1 MVFLGR
7 VSISSTNQYIDSQN
21 TDWDTDEGTKVL
33 MYNTKVQL
41 NSRVTFVQKTYLI
54 YWHAWSKKKINSQC
68 IWETLRRTAVRE
80 INSAERLHVDKV
92 NAPTSIG
99 TGSVCA
105 LQQPFT
111 GAGLILLQVER
122 VPSCPLP
129 PSPNESIFPD
139 EGMNAKVCCLTCR
152 WKRKQF
158 MFFMRNTRLLEE
170 VSSNRKL
177 KQSLWMLWYL
187 PTTSYLCNHISHEFK
202 HLPGVHLVVCGVVSQ
217 LTVTTSSKCKHTP
230 LLRKPNYYY

>member
-7 VSISSTNQYIDSQN
+7 VSISSMNQYIDSQY
-21 TDWDTDEGTKVL
+21 TDWDTDEWTKVL

-41 NSRVTFVQKTYLI
+41 NSVWSRVTFVQKVILFYLTTCMEQSLQLKDQSECI
-54 YWHAWSKKKINSQC
+54 VC
-68 IWETLRRTAVRE
+68 IWETLRSMAVRE

-92 NAPTSIG
+92 NPPTSIG

-105 LQQPFT
+105 RQQPFT

-129 PSPNESIFPD
+129 PRPNESIFPD

-152 WKRKQF
+152 WKQKQF
-158 MFFMRNTRLLEE
+158 MFFMRNTRLLEV
-170 VSSNRKL
+170 VSS
-177 KQSLWMLWYL
+177 
-187 PTTSYLCNHISHEFK
+187 F
-202 HLPGVHLVVCGVVSQ
+202 
-217 LTVTTSSKCKHTP
+217 HTE
-230 LLRKPNYYY
+230 N